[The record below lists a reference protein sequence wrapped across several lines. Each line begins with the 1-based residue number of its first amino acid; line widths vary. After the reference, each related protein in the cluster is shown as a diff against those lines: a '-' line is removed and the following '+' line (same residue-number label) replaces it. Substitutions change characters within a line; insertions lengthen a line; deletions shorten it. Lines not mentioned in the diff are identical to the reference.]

1 MNCYIWCI
9 ALCGAETL
17 TLRKVRQKY
26 SEGLEMCCWRRL
38 CRISWTDRV
47 RNEEVLH
54 TVKEERNIL
63 RTVKKKKKRLNV
75 LVTFCVELP
84 SKTCYRRKNIRKDRS
99 YGKTKKKR

>member
-26 SEGLEMCCWRRL
+26 PEGLEMCCWRRL

-63 RTVKKKKKRLNV
+63 RTVKKKKKAKCIGHV
-75 LVTFCVELP
+75 LRRNCLLKHVTE
-84 SKTCYRRKNIRKDRS
+84 
-99 YGKTKKKR
+99 GKI